1 MEQIGAGLCSFST
14 AALEGWVLLHHGT
27 EGGIWCF
34 KLCWGEVGLHWQL
47 GRLGRFYFPG
57 VFSRIHAGDLLG
69 KVNQGKSCAAAR
81 ESL

>member
-1 MEQIGAGLCSFST
+1 MAFGVLNFVGGRWGCIDNLAG
-14 AALEGWVLLHHGT
+14 
-27 EGGIWCF
+27 
-34 KLCWGEVGLHWQL
+34 
-47 GRLGRFYFPG
+47 LGRFYFPG